1 MTTTMNEH
9 LDRYLAQ
16 REAFG
21 TGLSRRPVRD
31 LGNFAAFATAK
42 GQSHITTALYQR
54 WQEQSA
60 RVSQKTW
67 SNRLSHVWV
76 FARWLQSLEPACEIP
91 PRGLVQGH
99 YRRPAPYIYSDE
111 EIIKIVREASKLP
124 SANGLRGI
132 TCSTLLGLLAATGLR
147 HGEAL
152 GLDDG
157 DVDTDECVIHVRK
170 SKNGSERAIPITSC
184 TAERLVGYQI
194 LRDRVWG
201 VSSERAFFRSWLSD
215 RRLQGQ
221 DGRRIFA
228 RVGQIIGLREKRSDG
243 RTGKGPRIHDLRHT
257 FATRTIIR
265 WLRTGRNPDHEI
277 YKLTTFLGHKLPCYT
292 YWYLEA
298 VPEIMTLTM
307 RQAEKAIGYGRED
320 S

>member
-1 MTTTMNEH
+1 MTTMNEH

-31 LGNFAAFATAK
+31 LGNFAAFATAE

-67 SNRLSHVWV
+67 SSRLAHVRV
-76 FARWLQSLEPACEIP
+76 FARWLQGLEPACEIP

-111 EIIKIVREASKLP
+111 EITKLVTSAFELP
-124 SANGLRGI
+124 SASGLRGP
-132 TCSTLLGLLAATGLR
+132 TCSTLFGLLSVTGLR
-147 HGEAL
+147 VGEAL

-157 DVDTDECVIHVRK
+157 DVDTEGRVLHVK
-170 SKNGSERAIPITSC
+170 HGKNGNQRVIPISSC
-184 TAERLVGYQI
+184 TAERLSDYKN
-194 LRDRVWG
+194 LRDNVLG
-201 VSSERAFFRSWLSD
+201 TSTEQAVFRSWKSGQRLPFMTVEYSFVRLS
-215 RRLQGQ
+215 Q
-221 DGRRIFA
+221 
-228 RVGQIIGLREKRSDG
+228 VIGLREKPSDG
-243 RTGKGPRIHDLRHT
+243 GYGKGPRLHDLRHT
-257 FATRTIIR
+257 FATRTIIG
-265 WLRTGRNPDHEI
+265 WLRTGLNPDHEI

-298 VPEIMTLTM
+298 VPEILTMTM